1 MDTYQLMLYFV
12 LHMRAGKG
20 RGHALTALPL
30 LVLATGVAPV
40 RAVILVERRL
50 TGPKVQRVYLFRHAS
65 TERW

>member
-30 LVLATGVAPV
+30 LVLATGVAPA
-40 RAVILVERRL
+40 RAATLVAKRL
-50 TGPKVQRVYLFRHAS
+50 TGLQVQRVYLFRHAS
-65 TERW
+65 T